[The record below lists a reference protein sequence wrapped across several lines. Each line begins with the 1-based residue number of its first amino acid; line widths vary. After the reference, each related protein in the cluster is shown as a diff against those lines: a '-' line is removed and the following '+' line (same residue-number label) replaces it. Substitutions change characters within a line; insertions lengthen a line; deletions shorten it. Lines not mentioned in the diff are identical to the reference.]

1 MGDNL
6 KLAKELLPVPRSS
19 CLQDG
24 SAKISCPSEPFIPIS
39 RTSPHA
45 VFLQRELLIDGG
57 ETALLNGD
65 AGGGDSGYGMITDR

>member
-6 KLAKELLPVPRSS
+6 KRAEELLPVPKSS
-19 CLQDG
+19 GLQDG
-24 SAKISCPSEPFIPIS
+24 SAIISCPSEPFNPIS

-65 AGGGDSGYGMITDR
+65 AGGGGFWIWHDYR